1 MSRGLDHVV
10 HAVRDLD
17 AAADMYRRLGFTV
30 GARNAHPWGTHN
42 RIVQFS
48 GFFIELLTVAE
59 PEKIPPPEPHVFSFG
74 AFQREFLAR
83 GEGFSGLVLESGGAA
98 QDAEGF
104 RAAGI
109 GAFDP
114 FHFEREARSPDGSRV
129 TVGFSLAFAADP
141 KAPDISFF
149 TCEQHHPENFW
160 NPQFQR
166 HANTA
171 SEIAG
176 AVLVAKNPTDH
187 HIFLS
192 VFVGERDLQVSSGG
206 MTVRTPRGAIQV
218 RNPAGFSN
226 DYGIEPPDVSRG
238 ARLAA
243 IRLRVGDGAM
253 LRELLGRGG
262 IEAAEQAGGLIV
274 GPVRGAVL
282 IFEPGGSRR

>member
-1 MSRGLDHVV
+1 MV

-59 PEKIPPPEPHVFSFG
+59 PEKIPPPEPHVRM
-74 AFQREFLAR
+74 QK
-83 GEGFSGLVLESGGAA
+83 VLESGGAA